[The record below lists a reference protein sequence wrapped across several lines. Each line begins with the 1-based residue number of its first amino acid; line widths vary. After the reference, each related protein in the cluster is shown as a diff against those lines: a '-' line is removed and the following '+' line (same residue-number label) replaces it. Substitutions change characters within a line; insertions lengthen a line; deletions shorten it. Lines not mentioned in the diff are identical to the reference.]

1 MDNDEVNKQY
11 ELIFSNDDYINIDL
25 SDLTSLST
33 VTVSAIG
40 QTDQVLTSD
49 GWQWISNNKQEVVF
63 EDTMPNPLIVN
74 EMCKEYPA
82 LDKAYEN
89 FKTIYKMV
97 KQDWDGKQKDSES

>member
-11 ELIFSNDDYINIDL
+11 ELIFSNDDYINVDL
-25 SDLTSLST
+25 SDLNSLST
-33 VTVSAIG
+33 ITVSTLG
-40 QTDQVLTSD
+40 QSDQVLTSD
-49 GWQWISNNKQEVVF
+49 GWQWISNEIVF
-63 EDTMPNPLIVN
+63 ENTMPNPLIIN

-97 KQDWDGKQKDSES
+97 KQDWNGKQKDSER